1 MYHTIMHW
9 CRAYRKDLI
18 SHMMLVFVL
27 LSVLVQPTL
36 CRYAQRN
43 LSWHL
48 SQLACAS
55 HPAADQAVRVLVHGV
70 ALNGEWLSHRV
81 RAAAGS
87 AASAQF
93 DVRSS
98 QHSACGCGLCIFGAW
113 LYQTYDGLC
122 LCCCL
127 RDLFQ
132 VDAASK
138 VMGGTSDETAA
149 CRELLSLVYVVG
161 RGATFDV
168 FALRLCVYFC
178 LGSELAV

>member
-1 MYHTIMHW
+1 
-9 CRAYRKDLI
+9 
-18 SHMMLVFVL
+18 MMIVSAP
-27 LSVLVQPTL
+27 LSLLVQPTL

-55 HPAADQAVRVLVHGV
+55 HPAADQAVRVLVHGA

-98 QHSACGCGLCIFGAW
+98 QHSACGCGLCILVHGCTRCTTACCFRD
-113 LYQTYDGLC
+113 LYQL
-122 LCCCL
+122 
-127 RDLFQ
+127 
-132 VDAASK
+132 DAASK

-149 CRELLSLVYVVG
+149 CRELLSLVYVVR

-168 FALRLCVYFC
+168 LHSPMSLFC
-178 LGSELAV
+178 TGSELAV

>member
-1 MYHTIMHW
+1 
-9 CRAYRKDLI
+9 
-18 SHMMLVFVL
+18 MMLVFVL

-98 QHSACGCGLCIFGAW
+98 QHSACGCGLCILVHGC
-113 LYQTYDGLC
+113 TRPTTVC
-122 LCCCL
+122 LSCCL

-132 VDAASK
+132 LDAASK